1 MMIPY
6 DMLLFLSFCFLCG
19 VLAVLL
25 VFITLNSKRERER
38 LQTRA
43 ELEAKLIDRVDAAHG
58 LAEYLLSRGLGNFD
72 EAVGLSADFSR
83 TRITTLTM
91 FGCGISFLGIVLFCL
106 FAYLGL
112 LSQHAAV
119 VSAVVVLSIGL
130 ALLLMAFVVYRMSL
144 AWGLIKKRDGTK
156 DR

>member
-1 MMIPY
+1 MIPY

-19 VLAVLL
+19 TLAVLL

-38 LQTRA
+38 LRARA
-43 ELEAKLIDRVDAAHG
+43 ELEAKLIDRIETSHG
-58 LAEYLLSRGLGNFD
+58 FGEYLSSRGLRNFD
-72 EAVGLSADFSR
+72 EAVGLSGDFSR

-91 FGCGISFLGIVLFCL
+91 FGCGISFLGMVLFAL

-112 LSQHAAV
+112 LSHPAAV
-119 VSAVVVLSIGL
+119 VSAVIVLSIGL
-130 ALLLMAFVVYRMSL
+130 ALLLMAFVVYRMAL
-144 AWGLIKKRDGTK
+144 AWGFINRDGTK